1 VFVLGVQRCRRDLDQ
16 FGAGLVDFL
25 AGGHQMARTRLQSF
39 EGVVKVGI
47 HIPEK
52 YIPGRLT
59 AVLVEG

>member
-1 VFVLGVQRCRRDLDQ
+1 
-16 FGAGLVDFL
+16 L